1 MGIEA
6 IKGADELIS
15 KVTLF
20 DIFESE
26 KLGADKKSMAF
37 NMKLVSAAADV
48 TDKMADSVFE
58 KVVAVLAD
66 KFGAQMRG

>member
-1 MGIEA
+1 MDA
-6 IKGADELIS
+6 IKECDDLIK

-20 DIFESE
+20 DLFESE

-37 NMKLVSAAADV
+37 NMKLVSADSDV
-48 TDKMADSVFE
+48 TDKMADEIFE

-66 KFGAQMRG
+66 KLGAQIRG